1 MIRTRTR
8 RLLPAATLLLALPGF
23 AADTYVL
30 DPAHTTMGFRVTYLL
45 VSKVPGKFSKV
56 SGTIVVDPADPARSS
71 VDVAI
76 DASSVNTGNETRDRH
91 LQSPDFFDAARFPT
105 ITFKSTSVK
114 AVAPG
119 ELEVTGTFTMK
130 GVSKT
135 IVVPVKNWVTA
146 PNPMKPGGALAGLEA
161 NLKINREDFNV
172 GISKFDAVVSKDV
185 EININVEASKQ

>member
-1 MIRTRTR
+1 MTHTAS
-8 RLLPAATLLLALPGF
+8 RLLAATALLLALPTF
-23 AADTYVL
+23 AADTFQIDPVHSNVGFRVTHLLVTKVNGKFSKTAGTIVL
-30 DPAHTTMGFRVTYLL
+30 DPADIT
-45 VSKVPGKFSKV
+45 K
-56 SGTIVVDPADPARSS
+56 
-71 VDVAI
+71 
-76 DASSVNTGNETRDRH
+76 SSVNVTIDAASINTDNDARDNH
-91 LQSPDFFDAARFPT
+91 LRTPDFFDAAKFPT
-105 ITFKSTSVK
+105 ITFKSTAVK
-114 AVAPG
+114 EVAKG

>member
-1 MIRTRTR
+1 MTHTAS
-8 RLLPAATLLLALPGF
+8 RLLAATALLLALPTF
-23 AADTYVL
+23 AADTFQIDPVHSNVGFRVTHLLVTKVNGKFSKTAGTIVL
-30 DPAHTTMGFRVTYLL
+30 DPADIT
-45 VSKVPGKFSKV
+45 K
-56 SGTIVVDPADPARSS
+56 
-71 VDVAI
+71 
-76 DASSVNTGNETRDRH
+76 SSVNVTIDAASINTDNDARDNH
-91 LQSPDFFDAARFPT
+91 LRTPDFFDAAKFPT

-114 AVAPG
+114 EVAKG
-119 ELEVTGTFTMK
+119 ELEVTGTFTLK